1 MDLKSGYPYWAIKNG
16 LMVAFPALREDVR
29 CDVAIV
35 GAGITGALIARELA
49 AHGHD
54 VCAVEHRDIGWGST
68 AASTALL
75 QYEIDTHL
83 VDLATRYG
91 FDTGAA
97 VYRACHDAIDTL
109 GGIARE
115 IRDVGFARTDSLYC
129 ASRTRHVG
137 PLRDECAARRRIGI
151 DVRWLDRGALREGYG
166 IDAPAALLSAQAAR
180 VDPYRMTLRLWQRLA
195 RDGVAIYD
203 RTTVTDIEATSRR
216 VVLRTEAGSR
226 ITADHVVLAAGYASQ
241 QWLKQRVAKNRS
253 SYAFVSDPLDDGLP
267 HPLADTLVWETAR
280 PYLYLRGTEDGRLLV
295 GGEDDRIDVPSR
307 RDRRVERKARKL
319 VKRAQAMLPSVP
331 TLQPAFLLGR
341 DIRGDRR
348 RPAVHGATRAT
359 WPARPVRDGVWRQR
373 DHVFGDRRGDAACAN
388 RAAEASVGGGVR
400 VRAVVAF
407 PTAFTFSVFRRA
419 GTFSCSVARIGVW

>member
-216 VVLRTEAGSR
+216 VVLRTEAGPR

-331 TLQPAFLLGR
+331 TLQPAFS
-341 DIRGDRR
+341 
-348 RPAVHGATRAT
+348 
-359 WPARPVRDGVWRQR
+359 W
-373 DHVFGDRRGDAACAN
+373 
-388 RAAEASVGGGVR
+388 
-400 VRAVVAF
+400 
-407 PTAFTFSVFRRA
+407 A
-419 GTFSCSVARIGVW
+419 GTFAETDDGLPFMGPHAQHGPRVLFAMAYGGNGITYSAIGAEMLRARIERRRHPLAGAFGFERL